1 MRALLRKHVI
11 EDFIAVCGVVLVV
24 WYVGG
29 LIG

>member
-24 WYVGG
+24 AYILGV
-29 LIG
+29 L